1 MARQIFTLWVL
12 KSIVHLI
19 FGEHI
24 CWTPPNNTMIFYH
37 SSNLMLARST
47 TLNSLRIKAYYT
59 DLFKS
64 LSSYNDL
71 VTNAIEPALDY
82 WRKMLRPKNPL
93 TENFYASRFCV
104 DGESVLQTDADGI
117 RRSYCVK
124 GCQEKTYC
132 YTQEIP
138 DDFLDYCR
146 EMVNGQP
153 KLTGTRGA
161 GMADTDFLVI
171 VDAVSV
177 TECSTGLLAFA
188 TTCQI
193 DNQINRPILGFVNV
207 CPKSLKLTYPEK
219 EITKYTLLH
228 ELAHSLGFSPLLYAF
243 MRDENGNPRT
253 KRDPSTDLPDLG
265 QDAYSIFIPSNS
277 TVDTIT
283 RTWVSA
289 VTQSTRTVKILKTPN
304 VLVRNKIS
312 FQAAA
317 REHFACSTLE
327 GVELE
332 NQGGAGTSSA
342 HFEKHIVQDELM
354 AGSIGKSLFVS
365 NLTLS
370 YFQDTGW
377 YDVDRTL
384 ADNWLW
390 GKGLGCDF
398 VRKSCYEYWKIKES
412 AGLSIEPWCKK
423 VYSKD
428 TYCLSYDNAYG
439 SCDLV
444 KYSTALPLEYQYFT
458 SLPGISSS
466 AVPNY
471 GSSNILGDFC
481 PSLMLHMA
489 VLNSQHSRTMKSYPS
504 SIDSVFSE
512 LFWSNGWNRKSA
524 NYELESYG
532 MDSTCFN
539 HDPNAPW
546 NIYQCTSY
554 LTRPAVEATCHKV
567 SINPRN
573 RNTNKRIVE

>member
-1 MARQIFTLWVL
+1 MARQIFILWVL
-12 KSIVHLI
+12 KLIVHLI

-47 TLNSLRIKAYYT
+47 TLNGLRIKAYYT

-93 TENFYASRFCV
+93 TENFYASRFCI
-104 DGESVLQTDADGI
+104 DGESILQTDADGI

-193 DNQINRPILGFVNV
+193 DNQINRPVLGFVNV
-207 CPKSLKLTYPEK
+207 CPESLKLTYPEK

-265 QDAYSIFIPSNS
+265 QDAYSIFIPSSLFNQ
-277 TVDTIT
+277 TDVQVILRNTIHQT
-283 RTWVSA
+283 GFSNFM
-289 VTQSTRTVKILKTPN
+289 K
-304 VLVRNKIS
+304 
-312 FQAAA
+312 AAA

-370 YFQDTGW
+370 YFQDTG
-377 YDVDRTL
+377 
-384 ADNWLW
+384 
-390 GKGLGCDF
+390 
-398 VRKSCYEYWKIKES
+398 
-412 AGLSIEPWCKK
+412 GLSIEPWCKK

-444 KYSTALPLEYQYFT
+444 KYSTALPFEYQYFT

-481 PSLMLHMA
+481 PSLMVSFIAHYVVP
-489 VLNSQHSRTMKSYPS
+489 VLSFIRCRFP
-504 SIDSVFSE
+504 
-512 LFWSNGWNRKSA
+512 
-524 NYELESYG
+524 
-532 MDSTCFN
+532 
-539 HDPNAPW
+539 
-546 NIYQCTSY
+546 
-554 LTRPAVEATCHKV
+554 
-567 SINPRN
+567 
-573 RNTNKRIVE
+573 

>member
-1 MARQIFTLWVL
+1 M
-12 KSIVHLI
+12 HYGI
-19 FGEHI
+19 FGS
-24 CWTPPNNTMIFYH
+24 C
-37 SSNLMLARST
+37 ST
-47 TLNSLRIKAYYT
+47 SGVRLLTSYKLPLCPTSGGRRQKKA
-59 DLFKS
+59 FKS
-64 LSSYNDL
+64 DSNSKRPASEVTIIDRSLHWLRPAYAA
-71 VTNAIEPALDY
+71 TNAIEPALDY

-93 TENFYASRFCV
+93 TENFYASRFCI
-104 DGESVLQTDADGI
+104 DGESILQTDADGI

-193 DNQINRPILGFVNV
+193 DNQINRPVLGFVNV
-207 CPKSLKLTYPEK
+207 CPESLKLTYPEK

-304 VLVRNKIS
+304 VL
-312 FQAAA
+312 AAA

-342 HFEKHIVQDELM
+342 HFEKHIVQRLRLVRQ
-354 AGSIGKSLFVS
+354 S
-365 NLTLS
+365 T
-370 YFQDTGW
+370 
-377 YDVDRTL
+377 
-384 ADNWLW
+384 
-390 GKGLGCDF
+390 LGCG
-398 VRKSCYEYWKIKES
+398 VRIQ
-412 AGLSIEPWCKK
+412 LSIRRGFEKSNQTK
-423 VYSKD
+423 V
-428 TYCLSYDNAYG
+428 
-439 SCDLV
+439 
-444 KYSTALPLEYQYFT
+444 T
-458 SLPGISSS
+458 SQR
-466 AVPNY
+466 
-471 GSSNILGDFC
+471 DFC
-481 PSLMLHMA
+481 GE
-489 VLNSQHSRTMKSYPS
+489 NEQQK
-504 SIDSVFSE
+504 I
-512 LFWSNGWNRKSA
+512 
-524 NYELESYG
+524 
-532 MDSTCFN
+532 
-539 HDPNAPW
+539 
-546 NIYQCTSY
+546 
-554 LTRPAVEATCHKV
+554 VEAKR
-567 SINPRN
+567 SRN
-573 RNTNKRIVE
+573 ANGSPNQ